1 MTAPRL
7 DVAFVTAALGSRL
20 RRPVASDA
28 VHKDEFARAVIDSRE
43 ARPRDLFVA
52 LAGERVDGH
61 DYAAAAVQAGA
72 SGVMASRELP
82 EVEAAGVPVFLV
94 DDTLDALQA
103 LGATWRT
110 ALTDLLVVGITGSV
124 GKTTTKAITAA
135 ILGRAF
141 RVQANP
147 LNYNNEISVPLC
159 LLELRPETERAVIEM
174 GMYTRGEI
182 ALLCKWAQP
191 RTGIVLNVGPTHLER
206 AGSLEAIALAKRE
219 LPEALPRDGVA
230 ILNADDDLVR
240 AMASHTRARVSTFG
254 LDASADVRGSDVESR
269 GADGFRF
276 TLTYRGE
283 SRRLFVRLPGAHL
296 VSNVLAG
303 AAAGL
308 AEGMSLGA
316 VAEAIEALD
325 IPTRMRVI
333 ALPDGTRIVDDTYN
347 AQPASMIA
355 ALDLLDE
362 MPGRHLALLG
372 DMLELGSAARYEH
385 ERVGERAGEVLD
397 ALVTLGPQ
405 ARHMGEVAQDTGHGE
420 VHHAASRE
428 EATALLQ
435 ALVRPGDAVLIKGSH
450 ALGLEAVVAAFEDE
464 SRRGTADGGTP

>member
-1 MTAPRL
+1 MSVPRL
-7 DVAFVTAALGSRL
+7 DVEFVAAALGSRL
-20 RRPVASDA
+20 RRPVTSEGVPAA
-28 VHKDEFARAVIDSRE
+28 EFTRAVIDSRE
-43 ARPRDLFVA
+43 AGPGDLFVA
-52 LAGERVDGH
+52 LPGERVDGH

-72 SGVMASRELP
+72 SGVIASRELP

-94 DDTLDALQA
+94 EDTLAALQT
-103 LGATWRT
+103 LGAAWRA
-110 ALTDLLVVGITGSV
+110 ALTDLKVVGITGSV

-141 RVQANP
+141 LVQANP

-159 LLELRPETERAVIEM
+159 LLELRPGTERAVIEM

-182 ALLCKWAQP
+182 AVLARWARP
-191 RTGIVLNVGPTHLER
+191 SIGIVLNVGPTHLER

-240 AMASHTRARVSTFG
+240 AMAAHTRAGVSSFG
-254 LDASADVRGSDVESR
+254 LDAAADVRGSDVVSL

-283 SRRLFVRLPGAHL
+283 LRRLFVRLPGAHL

-308 AEGMSLGA
+308 AEGMTLDA
-316 VAEAIEALD
+316 VAEAVEALD
-325 IPTRMRVI
+325 VPMRMRVI
-333 ALPDGTRIVDDTYN
+333 PLADGTRIVDDTYN
-347 AQPASMIA
+347 AQPASMLA

-420 VHHAASRE
+420 VHHASSRE

-464 SRRGTADGGTP
+464 SRGGAAGGGTP

>member
-1 MTAPRL
+1 MSAPRL
-7 DVAFVTAALGSRL
+7 DVAFIADALGPRL
-20 RRPVASDA
+20 RRPVDPAAFDSS
-28 VHKDEFARAVIDSRE
+28 EFTRAVIDSRE
-43 ARPRDLFVA
+43 AAPGDLFVA
-52 LAGERVDGH
+52 LPGERVDGH
-61 DYAAAAVQAGA
+61 EYAAAAVQAGA
-72 SGVMASRELP
+72 TGVVASRELP
-82 EVEAAGVPVFLV
+82 EVEASGVPVFLV
-94 DDTLDALQA
+94 DDTLTALQT
-103 LGATWRT
+103 LGATWRA
-110 ALTDLLVVGITGSV
+110 ALTELLVVGITGSV

-191 RTGIVLNVGPTHLER
+191 RTGVVLNVGPTHLER
-206 AGSLEAIALAKRE
+206 AGSQEAIAAAKRE
-219 LPEALPRDGVA
+219 LPEALPADGTA
-230 ILNADDDLVR
+230 ILNIDDPLVK
-240 AMASHTRARVSTFG
+240 AMAPHTRAHVSWFG
-254 LDASADVRGSDVESR
+254 LSAGADVRGEDVESL
-269 GADGFRF
+269 GAEGFRF
-276 TLTYRGE
+276 TLTFRGE
-283 SRRLFVRLPGAHL
+283 SRRLFVRLPGTHL

-308 AEGMSLGA
+308 AEGMSLSA

-347 AQPASMIA
+347 AQPASMLA

-372 DMLELGSAARYEH
+372 DMLELGQAARYEH

-397 ALVTLGPQ
+397 ALVTIGDQ
-405 ARHMGEVAQDTGHGE
+405 ARHMGEVAQNTGHGE
-420 VHHAASRE
+420 VHHAATRD
-428 EATALLQ
+428 EAAALLQ

-450 ALGLEAVVAAFEDE
+450 ALGLEAVVAAFELE
-464 SRRGTADGGTP
+464 SREHANGGGR